1 MLAHGREE
9 LSEVVAAA
17 RLAFEAASA
26 HHGLVAQ
33 LVLRQLLCALA
44 ACLGLARDGFH
55 EEVDLLVARLRQ
67 VKALAAQRL
76 QMTLALWVDGGR
88 DAAVD
93 VISAHP
99 THRSASRCWRGGR
112 VQRTTALRAVI
123 RVCSAVAR
131 PWTCFDPSFSSA
143 GDLLV
148 TRVLVTVPLTPRT
161 PLLRAA

>member
-1 MLAHGREE
+1 MLAHGSEE

-76 QMTLALWVDGGR
+76 QQTLALGVDGR
-88 DAAVD
+88 SDATVH
-93 VISAHP
+93 VVFAHIRP
-99 THRSASRCWRGGR
+99 SPLKFGEE
-112 VQRTTALRAVI
+112 RA
-123 RVCSAVAR
+123 
-131 PWTCFDPSFSSA
+131 
-143 GDLLV
+143 
-148 TRVLVTVPLTPRT
+148 
-161 PLLRAA
+161 